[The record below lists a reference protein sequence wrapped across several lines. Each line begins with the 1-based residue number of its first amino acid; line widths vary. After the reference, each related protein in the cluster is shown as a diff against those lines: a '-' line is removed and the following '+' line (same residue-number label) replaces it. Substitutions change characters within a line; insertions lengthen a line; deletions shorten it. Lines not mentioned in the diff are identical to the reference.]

1 MLVRMEDA
9 TCPMIAVV
17 DDELRFCRALAR
29 LLKTHG
35 FDVMTFTDG
44 DDFLAACG
52 SRLPDCLLLDLH
64 MPDRNGFEILERVA
78 ERHLPVLVLTGHDQ
92 PGNPER
98 VRALGAL
105 DYVLKPVSET
115 RLMDAIHAAIGCSPG
130 AITGT
135 GRGDRRAGPAGR
147 AEDPLPVG
155 Q

>member
-1 MLVRMEDA
+1 MLARMDEIR
-9 TCPMIAVV
+9 PMIAVV
-17 DDELRFCRALAR
+17 DDEPQFCRALAR

-44 DDFLAACG
+44 DDFLVACG
-52 SRLPDCLLLDLH
+52 SRLPVCLLLDLH

-78 ERHLPVLVLTGHDQ
+78 ARHLPVLVLTGHDQ

-115 RLMDAIHAAIGCSPG
+115 RLMDAIHAVIGCSPG
-130 AITGT
+130 VITGT
-135 GRGDRRAGPAGR
+135 GRDDRRAGPAGR
-147 AEDPLPVG
+147 ADDPLPGG